1 MPQLRAVLALT
12 GLMSVLF
19 ACQSSNPSPKP
30 SARRPTPIAYPV
42 GPGTY
47 PTGDAENVYRAALD
61 VLYGTGAGSP
71 RIVVLSELVAAQ
83 AIDCRPRCLP
93 FGKPGSKIAIQTLAD
108 LAEQSNAPIRARPD
122 LKYRIPIV
130 LLPIEPEKALSP
142 QEITAKS
149 KKFRFQGS
157 EWWEHPFWTE
167 FVQKYPGAWGFA
179 RMSAVGFDPQHT
191 EAAVQVAHRCG
202 TYCGS
207 TELMYFRKDAGG
219 WRLMERAA
227 YDEQATDLVIGT
239 LRYRGPDARPPRWI
253 AAVRDSL
260 QKEAAGRSVSGVVTD
275 SATGKPLVGAPVVF
289 HAFSEKPFAPKHW
302 GSNFSDSSGH
312 YRIDNPPEGSFLLV
326 VECPPSTDRA
336 GFVIK
341 FDGSYLEHLSQEVVN
356 LSADAR
362 RCQRPTYP
370 RTIQESSSG
379 TTAVG
384 AAVHEDNAAV
394 YRSVLDAIYPLRK
407 NDESAVV
414 LSEWTSSECNDAIEC
429 RSERLDSL
437 RAKIQIDTSTIGNF
451 GRENHLRSPLRE
463 PSGYRR
469 DVAILPAGEREFLEE
484 QAALYEGPLRFAIDY
499 QDRPIW
505 RMVTKAY
512 PNARGMISLSRVGFD
527 SAHSEALVEVARVE
541 KTGSQNQLFLLRKS
555 GSRWVEVARF

>member
-1 MPQLRAVLALT
+1 
-12 GLMSVLF
+12 MSVLF
-19 ACQSSNPSPKP
+19 ACQSSNPPQKGSL
-30 SARRPTPIAYPV
+30 RRPSPIAYPS

-61 VLYGTGAGSP
+61 VLYGTGIGSP

-83 AIDCRPRCLP
+83 AVNCRSRCLP

-108 LAEQSNAPIRARPD
+108 LTEQSNAPIRARPD

-142 QEITAKS
+142 EETTAKS

-167 FVQKYPGAWGFA
+167 FVQEYPGAWGFA

-239 LRYRGPDARPPRWI
+239 LRYRGPSARPPRWI
-253 AAVRDSL
+253 EAVRDSMK
-260 QKEAAGRSVSGVVTD
+260 KEAAGRGVSGVITD
-275 SATGKPLVGAPVVF
+275 STTGKPLVGAAVVF
-289 HAFSEKPFAPKHW
+289 HAFSEKPYSPRHW
-302 GSNFSDSSGH
+302 GSNFTDSSGR

-326 VECPPSTDRA
+326 VECPSSTDRA

-341 FDGSYLEHLSQEVVN
+341 FDGSFVERLSQEVVN
-356 LSADAR
+356 LTADAR
-362 RCQRPTYP
+362 RCRRPTYP
-370 RTIQESSSG
+370 RTIEDSSAG
-379 TTAVG
+379 TTAGG
-384 AAVHEDNAAV
+384 ADVHEDNAAV
-394 YRSVLDAIYPLRK
+394 HRAVLDAIYPLRK
-407 NDESAVV
+407 NDKSVVV
-414 LSEWTSSECNDAIEC
+414 LSEWTRSDCNDAIEC

-437 RAKIQIDTSTIGNF
+437 RSKSHIDTSTIASF
-451 GRENHLRSPLRE
+451 ARENHLRSPLRMA
-463 PSGYRR
+463 SGYRR
-469 DVAILPAGEREFLEE
+469 DIALLPAGEREFLEE

-499 QDRPIW
+499 QDKPLW
-505 RMVTKAY
+505 RMVVKAY
-512 PNARGMISLSRVGFD
+512 PTARGLVSVSNIGYD
-527 SAHSEALVEVARVE
+527 SGRNEALVEVSDFQKRGGE
-541 KTGSQNQLFLLRKS
+541 NRLMLLRKKD
-555 GSRWVEVARF
+555 GVWVLVGRF